1 MRPNTF
7 SARQPVLLS
16 FLLLL
21 VGGSCSFLGPAFEQP
36 GPDALEKAREE
47 AIERGLDNEPYIQK
61 HVSEEY
67 PFIRFLRQTDGNL
80 RALIPV
86 PQGGGALM
94 EGILRKNCPSL
105 SREIDPA
112 GLVVEIGYVVVGD
125 PNGQPYAS
133 KYSVHSM
140 QPAED
145 LLVVS
150 GGQDDIREVLEFI
163 DLYYNS
169 APQIEIQ
176 AQILEITDTDAF
188 ERGIEELSLLNTK
201 GGNPYVYPRLDGNGD
216 PIIDPNT
223 GLWDQPTDVGV
234 PGPFFRGF
242 NTDFPFPAA
251 GGGFE
256 LAIISKSYVLDA
268 FLKMVRTVEGSDIV
282 SRPRVMVRNGVP
294 AQLASKEQIP
304 YQKFNTINT
313 NGVSASTVGF
323 LDLGVNLKVLPVLMG
338 GDTIHLSISAQVSRA
353 GRLVAISPEVFM
365 PSTTDRIATTEVAV
379 RDGQSVVIGGL
390 MLTEMRELESHV
402 PLLGSIPLIGWLFSY
417 KNTESIK
424 TEVFFVIT
432 PTIKTRADS
441 FEPYGDLFDPFAD
454 EASQ

>member
-1 MRPNTF
+1 MRLYSH
-7 SARQPVLLS
+7 SARQSAQFS

-21 VGGSCSFLGPAFEQP
+21 VGGSCSLFGPAFEQP
-36 GPDALEKAREE
+36 GPDALEKARDE
-47 AIERGLDNEPYIQK
+47 AIERGLDNQPFVQK

-86 PQGGGALM
+86 PKAASQFM
-94 EGILRKNCPSL
+94 KEILEKNCPSL
-105 SREIDPA
+105 SRETDPA
-112 GLVVEIGYVVVGD
+112 LIDFEPGYVVGG
-125 PNGQPYAS
+125 N
-133 KYSVHSM
+133 
-140 QPAED
+140 PALPPDKADYQMKPVED
-145 LLVVS
+145 MLVVA
-150 GGQDDIREVLEFI
+150 GTQDDIREVLEFI

-176 AQILEITDTDAF
+176 AQIVEVSDTEAF
-188 ERGIEELSLLNTK
+188 ERGIEDLSLLNTK

-223 GLWDQPTDVGV
+223 GLWDKPTDVGV

-242 NTDFPFPAA
+242 NTDFPFPSA

-268 FLKMVRTVEGSDIV
+268 FLKMVRTVEGADIV
-282 SRPRVMVRNGVP
+282 SRPRVVVRNGVS

-304 YQKFNTINT
+304 YQKFSTINT
-313 NGVSASTVGF
+313 NGVAASTVAF
-323 LDLGVNLKVLPVLMG
+323 LDLGVNLQVLPVLMG
-338 GDTIHLSISAQVSRA
+338 ADTVHLSISAQVSRA
-353 GRLVAISPEVFM
+353 GRLVAIAPDVFM
-365 PSTTDRIATTEVAV
+365 PSTTDRTATTEVAV

-390 MLTEMRELESHV
+390 MLTEMREIESHV
-402 PLLGSIPLIGWLFSY
+402 PLLGSIPLLGWLFSY
-417 KNTESIK
+417 RSTESIK
-424 TEVFFVIT
+424 TEVLFVIT
-432 PTIKTRADS
+432 PKIKRRAS
-441 FEPYGDLFDPFAD
+441 IEKFGDLFDPFSD